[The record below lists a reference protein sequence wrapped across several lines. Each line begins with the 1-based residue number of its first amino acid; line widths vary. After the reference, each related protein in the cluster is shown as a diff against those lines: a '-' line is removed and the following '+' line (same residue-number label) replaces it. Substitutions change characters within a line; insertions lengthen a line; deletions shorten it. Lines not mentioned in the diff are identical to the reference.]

1 MVKVVLEHIKKYFG
15 NVKAVD
21 DVSLEVQDKEFVTFL
36 GPSGSGK
43 TTLLRSIAG
52 LETVSEG
59 NIFIGDTKVNDLA
72 PKDRDVAMVFQS
84 YALYPHM
91 TVYENLAFPLKLR
104 KHPKDE
110 IESVVKQTAELLD
123 IGLLLKRKPKELS
136 GGQQQRV
143 ALGRAIVRH
152 PKVFLM
158 DEPLSNLDAKLRV
171 YMRTELIRLQ
181 KRLSTT
187 LIYVTHDQVEAMTMS
202 DRVALMNDGKIMQVD
217 DPKKLYDSPSN
228 VFVGGFI
235 GTPPMNFL
243 NCGLTESNGK
253 TYATGDSFKVDVS
266 DFGDLIRKNVSTSE
280 LTLGIRP
287 EDIKVSR
294 GKLPADGLE
303 AEVYVTEALGS
314 ETIVNLK
321 LGENVLKAKCEATFK
336 PSMGERVWLQFDKQ
350 RMHIFDSKTEKV
362 IV

>member
-110 IESVVKQTAELLD
+110 IESVVKQT
-123 IGLLLKRKPKELS
+123 GTSRHWFTPKE
-136 GGQQQRV
+136 
-143 ALGRAIVRH
+143 
-152 PKVFLM
+152 
-158 DEPLSNLDAKLRV
+158 
-171 YMRTELIRLQ
+171 
-181 KRLSTT
+181 
-187 LIYVTHDQVEAMTMS
+187 
-202 DRVALMNDGKIMQVD
+202 
-217 DPKKLYDSPSN
+217 
-228 VFVGGFI
+228 
-235 GTPPMNFL
+235 
-243 NCGLTESNGK
+243 
-253 TYATGDSFKVDVS
+253 
-266 DFGDLIRKNVSTSE
+266 
-280 LTLGIRP
+280 
-287 EDIKVSR
+287 
-294 GKLPADGLE
+294 
-303 AEVYVTEALGS
+303 
-314 ETIVNLK
+314 ET
-321 LGENVLKAKCEATFK
+321 
-336 PSMGERVWLQFDKQ
+336 
-350 RMHIFDSKTEKV
+350 
-362 IV
+362 